1 MDFQVWDLPGQI
13 DYLDPDFDA
22 ESIFGGVGAM
32 IWVLDAIDNYMEPVS
47 RLTETILHLQHS
59 YPDIKYSVFIHK
71 VDSLTEDFRDDTMR
85 DVRQRITDD
94 LYDAGLENPPITYY
108 GTSIYDHSIFEA
120 FSKVMQGLIPQLPTF
135 EALINTVSASCRFE
149 KAYLFDVYSKVYIA
163 SDTTPIDMKAY
174 ELCADLI
181 DIIVDMSEVYGWD
194 RGTDQQ
200 EAADSAKGIAAPS
213 AESFVSN
220 IKGYHL
226 YLKEINRSGSLSLHR
241 KEFHPTDD
249 SQKPL
254 LHRHLQKPR
263 LRNRQGPRRPEHAGL
278 PRHAAQSLPARLK
291 HPKKKIQKKNNSSKR
306 HSLLV
311 SCALPSLTFIKFSF
325 EKAQSTHTVSSIQIS
340 FDLQNTSSMIDSKFY
355 RSFLFFISCHVNINR
370 SVSCL
375 LRTYLIWAD
384 ESPTCTYV

>member
-1 MDFQVWDLPGQI
+1 MAPHETLFLETTTTIRKEAMQWVTLNVALGRLPTQVLSSFMDFQVWDLPGQI

-120 FSKVMQGLIPQLPTF
+120 FSKVMQGLVPQLPTF
-135 EALINTVSASCRFE
+135 EALLNTVSASCRFE

-194 RGTDQQ
+194 RGKDQQ
-200 EAADSAKGIAAPS
+200 ETDPSKAVASQS

-226 YLKEINRSGSLSLHR
+226 YLKEINRSGPH
-241 KEFHPTDD
+241 
-249 SQKPL
+249 
-254 LHRHLQKPR
+254 
-263 LRNRQGPRRPEHAGL
+263 
-278 PRHAAQSLPARLK
+278 
-291 HPKKKIQKKNNSSKR
+291 
-306 HSLLV
+306 
-311 SCALPSLTFIKFSF
+311 
-325 EKAQSTHTVSSIQIS
+325 
-340 FDLQNTSSMIDSKFY
+340 
-355 RSFLFFISCHVNINR
+355 
-370 SVSCL
+370 
-375 LRTYLIWAD
+375 
-384 ESPTCTYV
+384 

>member
-1 MDFQVWDLPGQI
+1 MAPHETLFLETTTTIRKEAMQWVAMDVAFAHWPTLTLSSFMDFQVWDLPGQI

-47 RLTETILHLQHS
+47 RLTDTILHLQHT
-59 YPDIKYSVFIHK
+59 YPGIKYSVFIHK

-120 FSKVMQGLIPQLPTF
+120 FSKVMQGLVPQLPTF
-135 EALINTVSASCRFE
+135 EALLNTVSASCRFE

-163 SDTTPIDMKAY
+163 SDTTPVDMKAY

-194 RGTDQQ
+194 RGKDQQ
-200 EAADSAKGIAAPS
+200 ETDPSKAVASQS

-226 YLKEINRSGSLSLHR
+226 YLKEINRSALQWRRAMEGVILTGCRNLSFIGISKNSDFETGKVLVDQNMQA
-241 KEFHPTDD
+241 FQDT
-249 SQKPL
+249 L
-254 LHRHLQKPR
+254 LKVFPR
-263 LRNRQGPRRPEHAGL
+263 G
-278 PRHAAQSLPARLK
+278 
-291 HPKKKIQKKNNSSKR
+291 
-306 HSLLV
+306 
-311 SCALPSLTFIKFSF
+311 
-325 EKAQSTHTVSSIQIS
+325 
-340 FDLQNTSSMIDSKFY
+340 
-355 RSFLFFISCHVNINR
+355 
-370 SVSCL
+370 
-375 LRTYLIWAD
+375 
-384 ESPTCTYV
+384 